1 MVYGVASIIATEIQ
15 TDIGMAEKKPSEPLE
30 AEHSY
35 LDVGPTGPR
44 RWVLV
49 IGTLLVMLAIVA
61 AFYGLYT
68 INQNPAPTLSP
79 EPAALTQVA
88 LAATGTAAGAATPS
102 RVPVLITPSAT
113 PTATTAVVPS
123 AEPPTYT
130 VQQGDSLIVI
140 ARRLNVDVDDLTAL
154 NQLSGETIFP
164 SQVLLVPPT
173 VTPWPETGPFP
184 HIVRSGETLSSIAA
198 LYQVGVEE
206 IKTLN
211 GLTSDAIFS
220 GQQILI
226 PAGGVRPPTP
236 TPTPEPWVA
245 AVITGALDS
254 TYSLTAIKGHFTL
267 HIPPDTRAATASE
280 TSKVG
285 QMVETALDQVQNV
298 LGRRFTG
305 RFEVYVSNTL
315 FDEPHT
321 AQRSFS
327 RTEEEYLFL
336 LYDGSGT
343 PAERLYFT
351 TYALTH
357 LVAAQTWGEAASPL
371 LREGLAVYLAGQ
383 ALANETAQERRY
395 LSPTQFCTA
404 YHQAGELPR
413 VSRELA
419 FEGHLGHL
427 DQYLAAGCFVGHLI
441 ETEGI
446 STFSQ
451 VYLNG
456 DYRAVYGRTLNQ
468 LESDWLV
475 TLSEPPADLP
485 FDAAELT
492 QVATRVDDAY
502 RRLWADFEGTPA
514 QFLAYARLDRARLS
528 LWQGRLAA
536 AQVHLDALEALLGEP

>member
-1 MVYGVASIIATEIQ
+1 
-15 TDIGMAEKKPSEPLE
+15 MAEQEPSEPIE
-30 AEHSY
+30 VEHSY

-49 IGTLLVMLAIVA
+49 IGTLLVLLAVVA

-68 INQNPAPTLSP
+68 INQSPAPTLSP

-88 LAATGTAAGAATPS
+88 LAETESAGAVTPS
-102 RVPVLITPSAT
+102 RMPALVTLTAT
-113 PTATTAVVPS
+113 PTATLTIIPT

-140 ARRLNVDVDDLTAL
+140 ARRLNVSVDDLTAL

-173 VTPWPETGPFP
+173 VTPWPETGPFL
-184 HIVRSGETLSSIAA
+184 HVVRSGETLSSIAT
-198 LYQVGVEE
+198 LYRVNVEE

-245 AVITGALDS
+245 AVITGELDS
-254 TYSLTAIKGHFTL
+254 VYSLTAIKGHSTL
-267 HIPPDTRAATASE
+267 HIAPDTRAATAAE
-280 TSKVG
+280 TSKIG
-285 QMVETALDQVQNV
+285 QMVETALDHVQTV
-298 LGRRFTG
+298 LGRRYTG
-305 RFEVYVSNTL
+305 RFEVYVSDTL
-315 FDEPHT
+315 FDTPHT
-321 AQRSFS
+321 ARRSFS
-327 RTEEEYLFL
+327 RPDQERLFL

-343 PAERLYFT
+343 PVERLYFT
-351 TYALTH
+351 AYALTH
-357 LVAAQTWGEAASPL
+357 LVAAQAWGAAASPL
-371 LREGLAVYLAGQ
+371 LGEGLAVYAAGQ
-383 ALANETAQERRY
+383 ALASETASERRY
-395 LSPTQFCTA
+395 LLPTQLCA
-404 YHQAGELPR
+404 ALQQAGSLPR

-441 ETEGI
+441 ETEGT
-446 STFSQ
+446 STFSE

-456 DYRAVYGRTLNQ
+456 DYRAVYGRTLTQ
-468 LESDWLV
+468 LESDWIAALG
-475 TLSEPPADLP
+475 EAAEDLP
-485 FDAAELT
+485 FDAAELAE
-492 QVATRVDDAY
+492 VATQVDDAY

-514 QFLAYARLDRARLS
+514 QFIAYARLDRARLS
-528 LWQGRLAA
+528 LWQGRLTA
-536 AQVHLDALEALLGEP
+536 AQEHLQVLETLLGEP